1 MHRFITRIEED
12 DHTGELFVKLPESLL
27 SAADLN
33 VGDVVEYSVE
43 HETITLTKTD
53 E

>member
-1 MHRFITRIEED
+1 MHRFTTTIEED
-12 DHTGELFVKLPESLL
+12 DDTGELFVKLPESLL

-43 HETITLTKTD
+43 NETIIFTKD
-53 E
+53 Q

>member
-12 DHTGELFVKLPESLL
+12 DHTGELFDTLPESLL

-43 HETITLTKTD
+43 NETITLTKTD